1 MKPANPISTAN
12 LAAMLLL
19 DSQALLWLLDD
30 NPRLGPHAR
39 QTIMSAQG
47 VHVSA
52 ATVWELTIKTMLGKL
67 SVPADLSK
75 SLTAQGLELLSIT
88 AEHAEAI
95 RDFPELTRHDPFGR
109 LLVAQASRTGL
120 QLLTADRVLLNLS
133 RDFILDASR

>member
-1 MKPANPISTAN
+1 
-12 LAAMLLL
+12 MLLL

-30 NPRLGPHAR
+30 SPRLGPQAR
-39 QTIMSAQG
+39 KTIESAQG

-67 SVPADLSK
+67 AVPADLSTR
-75 SLTAQGLELLSIT
+75 LPGQGLELLSIT

-95 RDFPELTRHDPFGR
+95 RDFPELTRHDPFDR
-109 LLVAQASRTGL
+109 LLVAQAHRSGL
-120 QLLTADRVLLNLS
+120 KLLTADHVLLDLH